1 MTRQKST
8 VLLLVFLVLVWGIN
22 WPLSKIALAYAP
34 PLLFSGIRTIIG
46 GVLLILIALPKARL
60 LRFKTLWP
68 VYVSSALLSIALY
81 YGVQTI
87 GLQYVPAGLFS
98 AIVFL
103 QPVLLGI
110 FSWMWL
116 GEAMHGQKMAGL
128 ALGFLGVACL
138 SAGGLTGS
146 ISLLGILLALATAL
160 CWALGT
166 VYMKRNA
173 ERVDMLWMTAMQ
185 ITLGGLILL
194 AAGSA
199 AEPWKAISWNAAF
212 VAVTLFI
219 SVFVIALGWLVYFKL
234 INEGDAG
241 KVGSYTFL
249 VPLVSIG
256 SSVLFLNEEITV
268 NLVIGLILVV
278 ISIVL
283 VNVRFRR
290 SPASVVAEIKALEEG
305 EYDF

>member
-1 MTRQKST
+1 MPRQKSA
-8 VLLLVFLVLVWGIN
+8 VFLLTFLILVWGIN
-22 WPLSKIALAYAP
+22 WPLSKIALSYAP
-34 PLLFSGIRTIIG
+34 PLLFSGIRTVIG

-60 LRFKTLWP
+60 LQFKKLWP
-68 VYVSSALLSIALY
+68 VYLSSAILSIALY

-87 GLQYVPAGLFS
+87 GLKYVPAGLFS

-116 GEAMHGQKMAGL
+116 GEEMHRQKMAGL

-146 ISLLGILLALATAL
+146 ISLLGILLALGTAL

-173 ERVDMLWMTAMQ
+173 VRVDMLWMTAMQ

-199 AEPWKAISWNAAF
+199 AEPWKAIRWNAGF

-219 SVFVIALGWLVYFKL
+219 SIFVIALGWLVYFKL
-234 INEGDAG
+234 INEGEAG
-241 KVGSYTFL
+241 KVASYTFL
-249 VPLVSIG
+249 VPLVSIA
-256 SSVLFLNEEITV
+256 SSVLFLNEKITV
-268 NLVIGLILVV
+268 NLVIGLVLVV
-278 ISIVL
+278 ISILL
-283 VNVRFRR
+283 VNLRIRR
-290 SPASVVAEIKALEEG
+290 RTAAVTAGYEALEG
-305 EYDF
+305 GK